1 MAPSPQQCGSRP
13 ADTTPRNRRSRSAD
27 PNTSQR
33 TESKYRTLGP
43 TGTSVANLALGTMGF
58 GTETPE
64 DEALTVID
72 AYVEAGG
79 NVLDT
84 SDVYG
89 AGASETTLGRWFAA
103 RPRTSP
109 TASFL
114 RPRDGSESAPT
125 SSAPRRAGVR
135 QDGIRRQHR
144 AARNDARDLC
154 ERATTGRGGR
164 GGVLG
169 VRQRAVGRRRD
180 DRQGRHG
187 RKAELRYPA
196 GRRAKQLRTLRRI
209 VPARTFDKQILKF
222 NRLPGLTNWRRG
234 SPQHLAEL
242 VF

>member
-103 RPRTSP
+103 RPGHHRPHRSCDQGTVRSRPRHRVLLVEPGFAKTAFDANIVPPGTTLAIYATSDDWPRRSWRSPWRPATRRRSSPRRSSGPPRTQSRAALSRRPAGQTAADLAAHRSGPHFRQADPQVQP
-109 TASFL
+109 TA
-114 RPRDGSESAPT
+114 
-125 SSAPRRAGVR
+125 
-135 QDGIRRQHR
+135 
-144 AARNDARDLC
+144 
-154 ERATTGRGGR
+154 
-164 GGVLG
+164 
-169 VRQRAVGRRRD
+169 
-180 DRQGRHG
+180 
-187 RKAELRYPA
+187 
-196 GRRAKQLRTLRRI
+196 
-209 VPARTFDKQILKF
+209 
-222 NRLPGLTNWRRG
+222 GLTNWRRG

>member
-33 TESKYRTLGP
+33 SPSTALLARRGRASPTSPSERWASGPRPPRTRRSPLSTPTSRPAATSWTPPTSTAPARRRRHSAAGSP
-43 TGTSVANLALGTMGF
+43 TG
-58 GTETPE
+58 
-64 DEALTVID
+64 
-72 AYVEAGG
+72 
-79 NVLDT
+79 
-84 SDVYG
+84 
-89 AGASETTLGRWFAA
+89 
-103 RPRTSP
+103 PRTSP

-125 SSAPRRAGVR
+125 SSAPRRAGVH

-154 ERATTGRGGR
+154 GRATTGRGGR

-196 GRRAKQLRTLRRI
+196 GRQAKQLRTLRRI
-209 VPARTFDKQILKF
+209 VPARTFDKQIHKF